1 MNEGVFDVF
10 RADDLIRPE
19 ADADTVDRYLSALE
33 SFQCIGGMS
42 PKDLQDLTASINVCL
57 NSPRGF
63 RNGLRAALTLV
74 GQCSAEYFNGHGA
87 KLVTVVA
94 HQASTYLSILL
105 AMRF

>member
-74 GQCSAEYFNGHGA
+74 AQCSAEYFNGHGA